1 MKITMAIIILI
12 LAVGMVD
19 HVLANDNNLSPSIIS
34 KQFVVTNNG
43 IKLDT
48 TKIQDN
54 NSINFNK
61 VKIKKSL
68 KICDS
73 IILTN
78 KYLILDDCE

>member
-12 LAVGMVD
+12 LAFGMVD